1 MMALVIEKNHLKWE
15 PIKWLDFVLEK

>member
-1 MMALVIEKNHLKWE
+1 MALVIEKNHLKWE